1 MPWRIDSTAGAHI
14 WDTQPMSDDDL
25 KLRDE
30 ELKWLMVHEG
40 RRWKV
45 INGRIAQKGDP
56 VMNRG
61 NFSGPGAYANSQAL
75 TAVTGGAINVAWWA
89 PGTYSPIPAQ
99 SVQAPMAFRLWAS
112 GIVTSSGAGQTLTMN
127 PAVGTAVAGQ
137 ALGASAALALGSTIT
152 GAFWRLEYGLLIQ
165 KPGTAGTAVGSGEI
179 TWGTTAGAT
188 PGTPTATNPSNAL
201 FSAGNTAATVDWV
214 TTAQGLLI
222 AATPSAAGVSVTPN
236 IVVFQS
242 LD

>member
-1 MPWRIDSTAGAHI
+1 MPWRIDSTAGAHV
-14 WDTQPMSDDDL
+14 WDTQPMSDADL
-25 KLRDE
+25 ACRDE
-30 ELKWLMVHEG
+30 ELKWLMVHEA

-45 INGRIAQKGDP
+45 VNGRIAQKGDP

-61 NFSGPGAYANSQAL
+61 NFSGPSAYANAQAL
-75 TAVTGGAINVAWWA
+75 AAVTGGAANVRWWDPA
-89 PGTYSPIPAQ
+89 IYSPIPVN
-99 SVQAPMAFRLWAS
+99 SVQAPTAFRLWAS
-112 GIVTSSGAGQTLTMN
+112 GLVTSSAAGQTLTMN
-127 PAVGTAVAGQ
+127 PAIGTAVAGQ

-152 GAFWRLEYGLLIQ
+152 GAFWRLEYGLLIRT
-165 KPGTAGTAVGSGEI
+165 PGTSGTAVGSGEI

-201 FSAGNTAATVDWV
+201 FGAGNTVATADFQ

-236 IVVFQS
+236 VVVLQS